1 MNVRPTTT
9 IPALDEASAQ
19 LREIETRA
27 IEYAAHGWLKNDQLL
42 KGLLKSAF
50 SAGCIAMK
58 KADEARVDERL
69 GERR

>member
-9 IPALDEASAQ
+9 IPSLDESSDL
-19 LREIETRA
+19 LREVETRA
-27 IEYAAHGWLKNDQLL
+27 IEYATHGWLKNDQLL

-58 KADEARVDERL
+58 KADEARVNERL
-69 GERR
+69 GERQ